1 MEGAPVKFGV
11 GLPTCT
17 EGLMYPIPF
26 ARPEDLPR
34 VAIEAERL
42 GYYEVM
48 GNEHLT
54 TQRYVRE
61 SYPIPPSFYDP
72 LITYA
77 YCAARTERIRFMTGV
92 VVMPVHEPVLLA
104 KQVATLDRLS
114 GGRVIL
120 GLGVGAYREEF
131 EAVRP
136 VVRQA
141 ARGEMVEEGMRGLRL
156 LFAERRASFAGR
168 HYAFQDVEMYPKPLQ
183 EPLPIYSAGNADGS
197 IRRAAELCQGWLPA
211 GIGPEQIAQ
220 GREKLQRYAGAAG
233 RDPTGI
239 AIALQSVVSIGVTAE
254 AAREA
259 FLRSQLYAHL
269 VSLRRSTLKDVD
281 TSAYEAINL
290 IGTPEEICR
299 RVERLAAA
307 GVSHLCGLLFVG
319 STVDEML
326 AQIRL
331 FAQTVIP
338 AFPDRG

>member
-1 MEGAPVKFGV
+1 MRFGV

-26 ARPEDLPR
+26 ARPEDLLR
-34 VAIEAERL
+34 VTLEAERL

-54 TQRYVRE
+54 TQRYVRAT
-61 SYPIPPSFYDP
+61 YADPPNFYDP

-131 EAVRP
+131 EAARP
-136 VVRQA
+136 ALRHA
-141 ARGEMVEEGMRGLRL
+141 ERGEMVEEGMAALRL
-156 LFAERRASFAGR
+156 LFTERRASFSGR
-168 HYAFQDVEMYPKPLQ
+168 HYAFEDVEMYPKPVQ
-183 EPLPIYSAGNADGS
+183 QPLPILSAGNADGS
-197 IRRAAELCQGWLPA
+197 IRRAARLGQGWLPA
-211 GIGPEQIAQ
+211 GIGPAEVAR
-220 GREKLQRYAGAAG
+220 GRQKLAAYAREAG
-233 RDPTGI
+233 RDP
-239 AIALQSVVSIGVTAE
+239 AELVIALQLVVSIAPTAE
-254 AAREA
+254 AARAA
-259 FLRSQLYAHL
+259 FLGSQLYEHL
-269 VSLRRSTLKDVD
+269 VSLQRSTLKDVD

-290 IGTPEEICR
+290 IGTPDEIRR
-299 RVERLAAA
+299 RVARYAEA

-319 STVDEML
+319 NTVDELL
-326 AQIRL
+326 AQMRL
-331 FAQTVIP
+331 FAETVIP
-338 AFPDRG
+338 AFPEKE